1 MRFDLL
7 DEYGTLVPFGL
18 GVSKGNRVVRNPE
31 IPCAEIE
38 ADAGSRESGRMS
50 IWAKIGTMLR
60 RAIRREEYPI
70 R

>member
-18 GVSKGNRVVRNPE
+18 GVSKGNRVLRNPDVDCQE
-31 IPCAEIE
+31 AEGNASIHE
-38 ADAGSRESGRMS
+38 SEPMSVWRKLAAMFCRTSSRD
-50 IWAKIGTMLR
+50 
-60 RAIRREEYPI
+60 EYSV